1 MGERRALL
9 DPEMYKISEED
20 SQDEEVLASYTED
33 ALKLGGVS
41 GGGGPDDVSN
51 GNFGDGVAGGR
62 HSRSSW
68 NTRRDQHHDVDV
80 DFWNYSGSSSSQ
92 FNPSKLR
99 FVQQQQ
105 HGLSSNKYNYHGK
118 TSIVSGGVRV
128 VTNNSTGKSIEENQH
143 SRSRHHSH
151 DYDNNVDWPES
162 STNSDSYISGD
173 ERRGDRSAISS
184 NTASNPA
191 ATKSTFN
198 AIDNEKFLSKTYFG
212 DHIRHRRGVGE
223 GAENDGESRS
233 YPHPSQNAS
242 ASSTQQQQ
250 VQSENNHSRPK
261 QFQKRSSRRPRHGSR
276 NVNES
281 TSGSDCSDD
290 GDGSSSSCGSD
301 CEDCI
306 RSTSGN
312 GGEHHRHHHHG
323 RRGRRHVN
331 SSSEV
336 EEYDSSYSDD
346 SSYDDEDGERDDDE
360 YNDYYDE
367 DEENECFDD
376 IVKFL

>member
-33 ALKLGGVS
+33 ALKLGGVG
-41 GGGGPDDVSN
+41 GGGGPDDISN
-51 GNFGDGVAGGR
+51 GNVAGGR

-80 DFWNYSGSSSSQ
+80 DFWNYTGSSSSQ
-92 FNPSKLR
+92 FTPSKLR

-128 VTNNSTGKSIEENQH
+128 VTNNSTGKSIDDNQH
-143 SRSRHHSH
+143 FSSRHHSH
-151 DYDNNVDWPES
+151 EYDNNVDWPES
-162 STNSDSYISGD
+162 STNSDSYVSGD
-173 ERRGDRSAISS
+173 DKRGDRSAISN
-184 NTASNPA
+184 NTASNSST
-191 ATKSTFN
+191 TKITFN

-212 DHIRHRRGVGE
+212 DHMRHRRGVGE
-223 GAENDGESRS
+223 GAENDEDSRD
-233 YPHPSQNAS
+233 YPLVRSQHTP
-242 ASSTQQQQ
+242 ASSSSTQQQQQ
-250 VQSENNHSRPK
+250 VQSENSHCRPK
-261 QFQKRSSRRPRHGSR
+261 QFQKRSSRRPLHGNR

-290 GDGSSSSCGSD
+290 GDGSSSSSCGSA
-301 CEDCI
+301 CEDCL
-306 RSTSGN
+306 RATN
-312 GGEHHRHHHHG
+312 GGEHHRRHHG
-323 RRGRRHVN
+323 RGGRRHVN

-336 EEYDSSYSDD
+336 EEYDSSYSDE
-346 SSYDDEDGERDDDE
+346 SSYDDEDGEGDDDDYE
-360 YNDYYDE
+360 DYYDE